1 MSAEKPADDRAME
14 PSIRIRGAAEHN
26 LKHVDLDLPRER
38 LIVFTGPSGSGKSSL
53 AFDTIFA
60 EGQRR
65 YIESLS
71 AYARQFLGQLK
82 KPVVESIHGLSP
94 TIAIEQKTTSSNPR
108 STVGT
113 VTEIH
118 DYLRVLFARA
128 GIVHCPSCGA
138 AIRKETPGQMAQA
151 ILGYPEG
158 TRLALLAPL
167 VRAKK
172 GNFADLLA
180 KLKADGFARARI
192 DGVFV
197 ELEQPP
203 RLDAKKEHVIDLVID
218 RLIIK
223 EGLRTR
229 LNDSLETALKFGGN
243 VVVLAP
249 LPGGPEPIA
258 EVPEGSRSAAFGGEP
273 EGSRSAAFVEELRLS
288 TELRCDRCDRELPE
302 LTPQLFSFNAP
313 SGMCPECKGLG
324 TAIEV
329 DVDKLVP
336 DPSLSLDDGAI
347 VPWAAVMGDRE
358 RNALTAEVVD
368 AVCRTYEIPRDQ
380 PFETLTAAQRDVLF
394 FGSDQPI
401 RFSAKRAHGKV
412 DYDVPFEGIARVIER
427 RLRETKS
434 DAQRELYQAYMSSS
448 PCRACGGSR
457 LREEARAVR
466 FAGETLPALSA
477 RPLHALAQ
485 WFEALQLTG
494 AAAVVAAD
502 AVREAGAR
510 VRFLVGVG
518 LGYLSLERGSGTL
531 SGGESQRIRLAS
543 QIGTELTGIVY
554 VLDEPSVGLHPRDTA
569 QLIAALIRLRDLGNT
584 VIVVEHD
591 EAVIRAAD
599 LVVDMGPGA
608 GEAGG
613 HVVALGPP
621 AALPDLPDSVTGPW
635 LDGRRK
641 IPVPSTRRTPTAWL
655 DILGA
660 TEHNLKDID
669 AHIPLGVM
677 TVVTGVSG
685 AGKSTLVSGI
695 LEPALRRS
703 LHGASARPGAYRRI
717 RGMGQLDKIITI
729 DQEPIGRTPRSN
741 PATYTKVF
749 DEVRVL
755 FAATKDAKAQG
766 FQPARFSF
774 NVKGGR
780 CEACQGDGVVRVE
793 MHFLPDVWVTCEVCR
808 GRRFNDATLA
818 VKYRGLD
825 IAEVLDLAIS
835 QARDI
840 FASVPRIAR
849 VLDTLEAVGL
859 GYVRLGQSATT
870 LSGGEAQRMKI
881 ARELAKV
888 STTKTIYI
896 LDEPSTGLHFQD
908 VERLVAV
915 LDRLV
920 DAGNTVVMVEH
931 HLDLIKC
938 ADWVLDI
945 GPDGGVAGGLIV
957 AEGTPE
963 TVAAS
968 GAGYTARFL
977 RDLFAP
983 PNAPPE
989 SATAAVAATS
999 TRKGERR

>member
-1 MSAEKPADDRAME
+1 MTAPRPASAPAHDA
-14 PSIRIRGAAEHN
+14 PIIRVRGAAEHN
-26 LKHVDLDLPRER
+26 LRQVDLDLPRDR

-94 TIAIEQKTTSSNPR
+94 TIAIEQKTTTSNPR

-128 GIVHCPSCGA
+128 GIVHCPSCGS

-151 ILGYPEG
+151 ILSYPEG
-158 TRLALLAPL
+158 TRLALMAPL

-172 GNFADLLA
+172 GNFAELLG

-192 DGVFV
+192 DGAFV
-197 ELEQPP
+197 EFEVLPK
-203 RLDAKKEHVIDLVID
+203 LDPKKEHVIDLVVD

-223 EGLRTR
+223 EGLGAR
-229 LNDSLETALKFGGN
+229 LNDSIEMALKFGN
-243 VVVLAP
+243 DVIVLAP
-249 LPGGPEPIA
+249 LPGGPAPI
-258 EVPEGSRSAAFGGEP
+258 
-273 EGSRSAAFVEELRLS
+273 EEIRLS
-288 TELRCDRCDRELPE
+288 TSLSCDRCERVLPE

-313 SGMCPECKGLG
+313 TGMCPDCKGLG

-329 DVDKLVP
+329 DVDKLAP
-336 DPSLSLDDGAI
+336 DPTLSLDEGAI
-347 VPWAAVMGDRE
+347 VPWAAVLGDKE
-358 RNALTAEVVD
+358 RNALTAEIVD
-368 AVCRTYEIPRDQ
+368 ALCKAYKIPRDK
-380 PFETLTAAQRDVLF
+380 PFETLSAAQRQVLF
-394 FGSDQPI
+394 YGSDEPI
-401 RFSAKRAHGKV
+401 KFSAKRAHGKV
-412 DYDVPFEGIARVIER
+412 DYEVPFEGIARVIER

-434 DAQRELYQAYMSSS
+434 DAQREMYQGFMSSA
-448 PCRACGGSR
+448 PCRSCNGSR
-457 LREEARAVR
+457 LREEARHVR
-466 FAGETLPALSA
+466 FAGETLPALAS
-477 RPLHALAQ
+477 RPLHALSS
-485 WFEALQLTG
+485 WFEALKLTG
-494 AAAVVAAD
+494 ATAVVAAD
-502 AVREAGAR
+502 VVREAGAR
-510 VRFLVGVG
+510 CRFLVGVG
-518 LGYLSLERGSGTL
+518 LGYLSLDRGSGTL

-554 VLDEPSVGLHPRDTA
+554 VLDEPSIGLHARDTD
-569 QLIAALIRLRDLGNT
+569 QLIAALVRLRDLGNT
-584 VIVVEHD
+584 VLVVEHD

-599 LVVDMGPGA
+599 MVVDMGPGA

-613 HVVALGPP
+613 NVVALAPP
-621 AALPDLPDSVTGPW
+621 RDLPGIASSVTGPW
-635 LDGRRK
+635 LDGRRS
-641 IPVPSTRRTPTAWL
+641 IQVPAKRRKPSGWL
-655 DILGA
+655 EILGA
-660 TEHNLKDID
+660 TDHNLKDID
-669 AHIPLGVM
+669 ARIPLGVM
-677 TVVTGVSG
+677 TAVTGVSG
-685 AGKSTLVSGI
+685 AGKSSLIAGI
-695 LEPALRRS
+695 LEPALRRD
-703 LHGASARPGAYRRI
+703 LNGASTRPGAHRAI
-717 RGMGQLDKIITI
+717 KGAGALDKIITI

-749 DEVRVL
+749 DEIRTL

-766 FQPARFSF
+766 FQPSRFSF

-808 GRRFNDATLA
+808 GRRFNDATLG
-818 VKYRGLD
+818 VQYRGLD
-825 IAEVLDLAIS
+825 IAQVLDLAIS
-835 QARDI
+835 QAREI

-888 STTKTIYI
+888 STTKTIYV
-896 LDEPSTGLHFQD
+896 LDEPSTGLHFED
-908 VERLVAV
+908 VERLVGV

-920 DAGNTVVMVEH
+920 DAGNTVVLVEH
-931 HLDLIKC
+931 HIDLIKC
-938 ADWVLDI
+938 SDWVLDL
-945 GPDGGVAGGLIV
+945 GPDGGDGGGMIV
-957 AEGTPE
+957 AEGPPE
-963 TVAAS
+963 TVAKHPTS
-968 GAGYTARFL
+968 HTARVL
-977 RDLFAP
+977 KAALG
-983 PNAPPE
+983 
-989 SATAAVAATS
+989 TAKRS
-999 TRKGERR
+999 R

>member
-1 MSAEKPADDRAME
+1 MSADNSAVERALE

-26 LKHVDLDLPRER
+26 LRHVDLDLPRDR

-71 AYARQFLGQLK
+71 SYARQFLGQLK

-128 GIVHCPSCGA
+128 GVVHCPSCGA

-172 GNFADLLA
+172 GNFSDLLA
-180 KLKADGFARARI
+180 KLKADGFARARV
-192 DGVFV
+192 DGVLV

-203 RLDAKKEHVIDLVID
+203 KLEPKKEHSIELVVD

-249 LPGGPEPIA
+249 LPGGPEP
-258 EVPEGSRSAAFGGEP
+258 EP
-273 EGSRSAAFVEELRLS
+273 EEIRLS

-313 SGMCPECKGLG
+313 SGMCPDCKGLG

-336 DPSLSLDDGAI
+336 DPTLSLDEGAI

-358 RNALTAEVVD
+358 RNALTTEVVD
-368 AVCRTYEIPRDQ
+368 AVCRTYDIPRDQ
-380 PFETLTAAQRDVLF
+380 PFETLTAPQREVLF

-401 RFSAKRAHGKV
+401 KFSAKRAHGKV

-434 DAQRELYQAYMSSS
+434 DAQRELYQTYMSSA
-448 PCRACGGSR
+448 PCRSCGGSR

-466 FAGETLPALSA
+466 FANETLPALSA
-477 RPLHALAQ
+477 LPLHGLASWFDALR
-485 WFEALQLTG
+485 LTG

-502 AVREAGAR
+502 AVREAAAR

-554 VLDEPSVGLHPRDTA
+554 VLDEPSVGLHSRDTA
-569 QLIAALIRLRDLGNT
+569 QLIAALVRLRDLGNT

-613 HVVALGPP
+613 FVVAVAPP
-621 AALPDLPDSVTGPW
+621 EGLPALPDSVTGPW
-635 LDGRRK
+635 LDGRRH
-641 IPVPSTRRTPTAWL
+641 IPVPATRRTPSAWL
-655 DILGA
+655 DIFGA

-669 AHIPLGVM
+669 ARIPLGVM
-677 TVVTGVSG
+677 TAVTGVSG
-685 AGKSTLVSGI
+685 AGKSTLISGI

-703 LHGASARPGAYRRI
+703 LHGASARPGAHRRI

-749 DEVRVL
+749 DEIRVL
-755 FAATKDAKAQG
+755 FSATKDSKAQG

-825 IAEVLDLAIS
+825 IAEVLDLSIS
-835 QARDI
+835 QAREI

-920 DAGNTVVMVEH
+920 DAGNSVVLIEH

-945 GPDGGVAGGLIV
+945 GPDGGIGGGLIV

-968 GAGYTARFL
+968 DAGYTSRFL
-977 RDLFAP
+977 REALGLTAP
-983 PNAPPE
+983 
-989 SATAAVAATS
+989 AVAG
-999 TRKGERR
+999 KGKRR